1 MGNSRYKEPVNCFSI
16 FRVATGLEMFGEK
29 FFKVG
34 EKSGSLI
41 LRQGNLTVISK
52 EKSEKIDHLTQLI

>member
-1 MGNSRYKEPVNCFSI
+1 
-16 FRVATGLEMFGEK
+16 MFGEK

-41 LRQGNLTVISK
+41 LSQGNLTVISK
-52 EKSEKIDHLTQLI
+52 EKSEKIDHLTQLRI